1 MSNTRKKVLFHL
13 PFKLSPIYYGAQS
26 RALGFLR
33 YFAERRDFI
42 SLDIVAANQS
52 LKDSW
57 ITPQWDAEQTQ
68 EALKFADNVFVYEGR
83 NSVVDFLYS
92 RSKIFYYQVLLRQ
105 QLPVDTD
112 YYAPLGYVNFIRS
125 LASKS
130 DYDYVW
136 INTIN
141 FASLA
146 QPFMPTHTRTVLDI
160 HDLAC
165 RQRKMLKDVLNYK
178 NLQFDYE
185 QNFRKEACLLAKFDV
200 IVTNSSYESS
210 LLSSHFS
217 TTLLYDIQ
225 HSVDYFSPQS
235 HSDEIPYAS
244 RSFEYD
250 LLFIGMANV
259 QNTDGLKFFLD
270 AIFPRILKVR
280 PEIKL
285 AVAGRV
291 CDSVQIAEDLSPNID
306 LLGYVPDLG
315 SIYLKS
321 RVMLCPLRT
330 GAGSSVKLLEAMSF
344 SMPIVTTN
352 HCAVALSL
360 QNNLNAM
367 IANDEDTFSD
377 YVLRVL
383 ADREFACSLS
393 QAVQD
398 TYKRLYSKSA
408 IYEQLDSLFGI
419 RELS

>member
-1 MSNTRKKVLFHL
+1 MSNTKKKVLFHL

-26 RALGFLR
+26 RALGFLK

-57 ITPQWDAEQTQ
+57 ITPQWDAAQTQ

-83 NSVVDFLYS
+83 NSAIDFLYS

-112 YYAPLGYVNFIRS
+112 YYAPLGYVSFVRS
-125 LASKS
+125 LANKS

-146 QPFMPTHTRTVLDI
+146 EPFILTHTRTILDI

-185 QNFRKEACLLAKFDV
+185 QNFKKEACLLARFDV
-200 IVTNSSYESS
+200 VVTNSSYEAS
-210 LLSSHFS
+210 LLSPHFLN
-217 TTLLYDIQ
+217 TLLYDIQ
-225 HSVDYFSPQS
+225 HSVDDFSSRS

-259 QNTDGLKFFLD
+259 QNTDGLKFFLEE
-270 AIFPRILKVR
+270 IFPKILKVR
-280 PEIKL
+280 PETKL
-285 AVAGRV
+285 AVAGKV
-291 CDSVQIAEDLSPNID
+291 CDSVQVVEDIAPNVH
-306 LLGYVPDLG
+306 LLGYVPSLS

-344 SMPIVTTN
+344 SMPIVTTD
-352 HCAVALSL
+352 HCASALFL
-360 QNNLNAM
+360 QNDLNAM
-367 IANDEDTFSD
+367 IADDADMFSNH
-377 YVLRVL
+377 VLRVL
-383 ADREFACSLS
+383 ANQEFACSLS

-398 TYKRLYSKSA
+398 LYKKHYSKSA
-408 IYEQLDSLFGI
+408 IYEQLDSLFGLG
-419 RELS
+419 ESF